1 MEIKDKSIFILS
13 DINLDFLKK
22 NIELT
27 ESNGI
32 HSVSCSEYN
41 EYKKIFLSDSGNK
54 NFDNSDYL
62 FIWQSP
68 EAVSE
73 AFLYLKNF
81 ESFDETIFYKDLNN
95 YIYRIKELSER
106 FKVLL
111 LPLLT
116 SFDELSDL
124 GIGNMNNKV
133 GYNNFIHKANSIIIE
148 GLCNFK
154 NVYFIDSSTWFAQ
167 CQQPFDFKLW
177 LRAKIPF
184 SIQMMKLVSNTI
196 ITSIKTINGIQ
207 KKLLVLD
214 LDNTLWGGIVG
225 DDGWENIKLG
235 GHGVI
240 GESYLAFQK
249 EIKKLHNRGI
259 LLALC
264 SKNEESI
271 VREAFENNKYMHLKL
286 EDFCSIQINWKS
298 KSENIIQIAKET
310 NLGVDSFVFI
320 DDSAYERDA
329 VSRDLDN
336 VFVPDF
342 PEDVT
347 FLPIWINKLDS
358 FNTLEFG
365 TEDINRNN
373 SIQLEKKKNLLKL
386 NSNNLE
392 DWIESL
398 NLIVSISSIKS
409 TDLSRSFQLINK
421 TNQMNLY
428 TNRYLEKDFELLI
441 NSENSM
447 YMKVNIED
455 KFSSN
460 ELMGIIGLKISNES
474 ISITDFILSCRAFG
488 KNIEHTMIEGIKIIA
503 KSLNKS
509 ILQPIVYK
517 TEKNIVCQSFFKNI
531 NLKENIKSNTEVENG
546 LFFDELRTT
555 LILNFDK

>member
-1 MEIKDKSIFILS
+1 MENKEKSIFLLS
-13 DINLDFLKK
+13 DINLDFLKR

-41 EYKKIFLSDSGNK
+41 EYKKIFLSNSANK
-54 NFDNSDYL
+54 YFDNSDYL

-73 AFLYLKNF
+73 AFIYLKNF

-95 YIYRIKELSER
+95 YIDRIKELSER

-124 GIGNMNNKV
+124 GIGNMNTKV
-133 GYNNFIHKANSIIIE
+133 GYNNFIHKANSIIIDE
-148 GLCNFK
+148 LCIFK
-154 NVYFIDSSTWFAQ
+154 NIYLIDSSTWFKQ

-184 SIQMMKLVSNTI
+184 SIQMMKLISNSI
-196 ITSIKTINGIQ
+196 ISSIKTINGIQ
-207 KKLLVLD
+207 KKLLILD

-235 GHGVI
+235 GHDVI
-240 GESYLAFQK
+240 GEAYLAFQK
-249 EIKKLHNRGI
+249 EIKKLHNRGV

-271 VREAFENNKYMHLKL
+271 VRKAFEKNKYMHLKL
-286 EDFCSIQINWKS
+286 DDFCSIQINWKS
-298 KSENIIQIAKET
+298 KSENIIEIAKET

-336 VFVPDF
+336 VFVADF

-347 FLPIWINKLDS
+347 LLPIWINKLDS
-358 FNTLEFG
+358 FNTLGFG
-365 TEDINRNN
+365 KEDINRNN
-373 SIQLEKKKNLLKL
+373 SMQSEKRKNLLKL
-386 NSNNLE
+386 DSNNLE

-398 NLIVSISSIKS
+398 NLKVSISSIKS
-409 TDLSRSFQLINK
+409 IDLSRTFQLVNK
-421 TNQMNLY
+421 TNQMNLH

-460 ELMGIIGLKISNES
+460 ELMGIIGLEISNEK

-488 KNIEHTMIEGIKIIA
+488 KNIEHTMVEGIKITA

-509 ILQPIVYK
+509 ILQPIVNK

-531 NLKENIKSNTEVENG
+531 DLKENIKPNTEVEKG

-555 LILNFDK
+555 LKINFD